1 MLVRKWRK
9 GNTGKLLIGI
19 EIGAASM
26 GNGMEVPQKNK
37 SRTTIK
43 SSNSTPGYI
52 SKIKMK
58 TLIQKDTIPP
68 MFTEASFTIGK
79 IWTQSKCPSTDEW
92 IKKIT
97 HTHTLAHTMEYYLE
111 EMNFAI
117 CKNMYG
123 LGGHY
128 AKSDRKR
135 QILYDITYM
144 WNIKHTTN

>member
-97 HTHTLAHTMEYYLE
+97 HTHTHT
-111 EMNFAI
+111 
-117 CKNMYG
+117 
-123 LGGHY
+123 
-128 AKSDRKR
+128 
-135 QILYDITYM
+135 
-144 WNIKHTTN
+144 HTH